1 MTVGAMDQ
9 ARDAR
14 NQSLRAP
21 LDSWPGRAFLISTQP
36 PTPKQRLIA
45 RLLGVVLLGAFSVAF
60 AFRHVP
66 LARQDAFI
74 PTTNSIVFVDDL
86 ITALLL
92 YAQFSVT
99 RSRALLV
106 LASGFLLKAFI
117 HVAHAL
123 SFPGAFAPLGL
134 LSADLQTTAWLHLSQ
149 FAAFIVAAIGYT
161 VLRDRPDRTP
171 ISDQAVAFPIGASI
185 AAVGITALALTWG
198 LTIASAYLP
207 PLMADVVHMSAGYRR
222 VGGPLLAILALG
234 SIIVFR
240 RRATSMV
247 DLWLQLATWSWLL
260 DVLLTASIQ
269 ARFSLVFY
277 AHRSM
282 AVVSSGFVLIALLFE
297 SLMLHRRLVLAMAA
311 RAQERDGHRT
321 AIDIIVGSLA
331 HELRQPLASILVNES
346 AGRILIAAEPPE
358 REELRATF
366 TDIGAS
372 VLRANEVIDS
382 VRNMFTASP
391 RDHRQIEVN
400 DLVRQAVEL
409 MHVDL
414 EGHRVVVSLELTPEL
429 PPIQG
434 HRGQL
439 LEVLLN
445 GLKNADDSLAS
456 VSDRRHE
463 IHIRTVPL
471 APNGVSIS
479 IEDSGG
485 GLDPRVRGRL
495 FEPYQST
502 KPGGT
507 GLGLSICRS
516 IVWAHGGTLS
526 LVPRVPHGAV
536 FRVELPP
543 SPAGDVSTTHPATP
557 QTASASRPSSIAVAS
572 TL

>member
-1 MTVGAMDQ
+1 
-9 ARDAR
+9 
-14 NQSLRAP
+14 
-21 LDSWPGRAFLISTQP
+21 
-36 PTPKQRLIA
+36 
-45 RLLGVVLLGAFSVAF
+45 
-60 AFRHVP
+60 
-66 LARQDAFI
+66 
-74 PTTNSIVFVDDL
+74 
-86 ITALLL
+86 
-92 YAQFSVT
+92 
-99 RSRALLV
+99 
-106 LASGFLLKAFI
+106 
-117 HVAHAL
+117 
-123 SFPGAFAPLGL
+123 
-134 LSADLQTTAWLHLSQ
+134 
-149 FAAFIVAAIGYT
+149 
-161 VLRDRPDRTP
+161 
-171 ISDQAVAFPIGASI
+171 
-185 AAVGITALALTWG
+185 
-198 LTIASAYLP
+198 
-207 PLMADVVHMSAGYRR
+207 
-222 VGGPLLAILALG
+222 
-234 SIIVFR
+234 
-240 RRATSMV
+240 
-247 DLWLQLATWSWLL
+247 
-260 DVLLTASIQ
+260 
-269 ARFSLVFY
+269 
-277 AHRSM
+277 
-282 AVVSSGFVLIALLFE
+282 
-297 SLMLHRRLVLAMAA
+297 
-311 RAQERDGHRT
+311 
-321 AIDIIVGSLA
+321 
-331 HELRQPLASILVNES
+331 
-346 AGRILIAAEPPE
+346 
-358 REELRATF
+358 
-366 TDIGAS
+366 
-372 VLRANEVIDS
+372 
-382 VRNMFTASP
+382 MFTASP

-526 LVPRVPHGAV
+526 LVPRAPHGAV

-543 SPAGDVSTTHPATP
+543 SPAGDVSTTHPATL